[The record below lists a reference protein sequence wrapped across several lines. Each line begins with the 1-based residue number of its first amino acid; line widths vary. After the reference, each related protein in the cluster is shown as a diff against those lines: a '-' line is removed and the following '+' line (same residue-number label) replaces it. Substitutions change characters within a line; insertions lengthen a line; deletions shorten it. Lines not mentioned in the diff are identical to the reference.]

1 VDGYFPQV
9 VATVDINADGG
20 ASGCMIESDP
30 AVPGHNL
37 AADLDTVGRVPVHTA
52 STCPTGTPT
61 AERE

>member
-1 VDGYFPQV
+1 
-9 VATVDINADGG
+9 
-20 ASGCMIESDP
+20 MIESDP